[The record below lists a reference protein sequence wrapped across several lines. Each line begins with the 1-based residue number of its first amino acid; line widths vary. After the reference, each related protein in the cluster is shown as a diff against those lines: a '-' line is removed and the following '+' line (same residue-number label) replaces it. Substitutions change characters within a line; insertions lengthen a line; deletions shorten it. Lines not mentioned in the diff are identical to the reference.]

1 MRWLVRLIVL
11 ALAIAAVREM
21 RHRQQKVVAIGEDL
35 NDQRRGIAAAET
47 ELDATDRTIDDAE
60 SRVRE
65 LDARITAIEHEHPG
79 GIPDSIRPEYARL
92 VAEHNDAVALYND
105 LVARQRRLND
115 DYKAQVD
122 RHNARVA
129 EHEPAHAAHGH
140 HLDGGAGP
148 LEAVRRGV
156 AAAERVHGTEL
167 GHGREEIVER
177 VRRARRRAPPV
188 DLPALRRPPG
198 AEAARLER
206 DVDAADRV
214 AADAEDTVPAHGEL
228 ASRTHRRAHQH
239 DERGAEHDQAGEE
252 NRAAHPLTPGGGG
265 VPPAPPPGGGRS
277 PAR

>member
-92 VAEHNDAVALYND
+92 IAEHNDA
-105 LVARQRRLND
+105 VARQRRLND

-129 EHEPAHAAHGH
+129 DANTY
-140 HLDGGAGP
+140 
-148 LEAVRRGV
+148 
-156 AAAERVHGTEL
+156 AAASGPCSFLPVWL
-167 GHGREEIVER
+167 
-177 VRRARRRAPPV
+177 RARIC
-188 DLPALRRPPG
+188 
-198 AEAARLER
+198 
-206 DVDAADRV
+206 
-214 AADAEDTVPAHGEL
+214 GETD
-228 ASRTHRRAHQH
+228 SY
-239 DERGAEHDQAGEE
+239 G
-252 NRAAHPLTPGGGG
+252 
-265 VPPAPPPGGGRS
+265 
-277 PAR
+277 